1 MADME
6 NAQPEEEDRAVRT
19 NLLRIARM
27 FADFRDDAIMREL
40 CRLAVT
46 CAQERL
52 IRGG

>member
-1 MADME
+1 MDKE
-6 NAQPEEEDRAVRT
+6 NAQSEEDDQAVRT

-27 FADFRDDAIMREL
+27 FAKFRDDAIMREL
-40 CRLAVT
+40 CRLAVK